1 MVYMA
6 YDKDETGPGGI
17 ASGGVVC
24 DTTATT
30 QQEKQSISE
39 WNSNSTIFA
48 WVIFIFKKHMKC
60 C

>member
-39 WNSNSTIFA
+39 WASNSTIFA
-48 WVIFIFKKHMKC
+48 WVIFIFKKHMKYC
-60 C
+60 